1 MAWMTAKVTKA
12 FFLHVLSPFLA
23 SALSSFPPTFILGVL
38 FSFTFFV
45 LHLMLLSPGGGFR
58 KDLRIAPV
66 QKVSMMRIGINPMQS
81 RYIDCE

>member
-1 MAWMTAKVTKA
+1 MTAKVTKA

-23 SALSSFPPTFILGVL
+23 SALSSFSPTFILGVL
-38 FSFTFFV
+38 FSFSFFV